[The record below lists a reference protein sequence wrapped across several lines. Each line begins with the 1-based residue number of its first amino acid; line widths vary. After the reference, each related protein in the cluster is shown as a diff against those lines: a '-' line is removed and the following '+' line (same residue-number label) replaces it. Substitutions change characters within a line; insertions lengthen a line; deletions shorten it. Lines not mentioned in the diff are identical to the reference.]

1 MTEKIVFNIDGQTGR
16 IDKILADFM
25 TGTSRSQIQAWVKD
39 GNLMVNDKAV
49 KSNYKVQEG
58 DLSGI
63 NDSGTG
69 TDQCNA
75 GGHCIGCHL

>member
-25 TGTSRSQIQAWVKD
+25 TGTSRSQIQTWIKD

-58 DLSGI
+58 EI
-63 NDSGTG
+63 YWN
-69 TDQCNA
+69 
-75 GGHCIGCHL
+75 

>member
-1 MTEKIVFNIDGQTGR
+1 
-16 IDKILADFM
+16 M

-58 DLSGI
+58 DLLELTI
-63 NDSGTG
+63 PEPE
-69 TDQCNA
+69 QIKRNA
-75 GGHCIGCHL
+75 